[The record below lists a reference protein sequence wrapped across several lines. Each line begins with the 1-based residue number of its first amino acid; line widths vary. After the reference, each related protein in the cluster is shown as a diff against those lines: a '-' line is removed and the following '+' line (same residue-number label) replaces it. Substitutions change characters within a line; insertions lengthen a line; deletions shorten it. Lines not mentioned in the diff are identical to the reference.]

1 MKIIAFNGSPR
12 PEGNTEILLNETL
25 KPLREEGHEVRVFTL
40 NSMDFKPCQDCGGCV
55 TTGICIHDDAMTEIY
70 AAIREADRIILASPI
85 FFYSLSAQTKAMV
98 DRCQAFWCEKYLLK
112 KIIPAGPRGRKGLL
126 LLVGGMKKE
135 ECRIT
140 AEATAKGF
148 FRTCSVPEHETLF
161 FGGIDAKGDILKHP
175 AALKD
180 AYEAGKRLGTE

>member
-12 PEGNTEILLNETL
+12 AGGNTEVLLAEAL
-25 KPLREEGHEVRVFTL
+25 KPLRDAGHDVTVFKL
-40 NSMDFKPCQDCGGCV
+40 NELDLKPCQDCGGC
-55 TTGICIHDDAMTEIY
+55 TETGICIHDDAMTGIY

-85 FFYSLSAQTKAMV
+85 FFYSLSAQAKAMV

-112 KIIPAGPRGRKGLL
+112 KVIPAGTQGRKGLL

-140 AEATAKGF
+140 AETTAKGF

-175 AALKD
+175 TALK
-180 AYEAGKRLGTE
+180 EAGEAGRQLVK